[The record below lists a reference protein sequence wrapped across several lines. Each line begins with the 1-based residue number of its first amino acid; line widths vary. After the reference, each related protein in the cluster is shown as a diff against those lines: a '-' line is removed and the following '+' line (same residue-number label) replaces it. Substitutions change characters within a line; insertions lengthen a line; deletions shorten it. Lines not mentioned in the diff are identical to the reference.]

1 MWFGLRM
8 SSKANADLVSAVADL
23 LESTSRVLILTTSGI
38 CLAWYLVGALV
49 GWPMAS
55 LGSTFL
61 VALVVIT
68 VAAVALYVLPQ
79 RLLAAQVWWLVG
91 VGGVVVLAAYLF
103 RRPEI
108 AFLFALLPLMA
119 VVTVGWPAGLLAQG
133 FVVVGVWWL
142 SRTLLSGSLPFSY
155 GLGIVAGGAVAG
167 TLGWSVTQSLLRITG
182 WALANYEQ
190 GRHSVKE
197 MREQQLELKQT
208 QEDLIHANRELARL
222 SDRLR
227 AMQQVAEEARR
238 AKEEFVANVSHE
250 LRTPLNMI
258 IGFSEMITQSPQ
270 IYGSELPPALLA
282 DIDAIYANSQHLAR
296 LVDDVLDL
304 SQVEAG
310 RMALSKEWASL
321 PEIVDAAALA
331 VRPLYESKGLYLD
344 VQVPDD
350 LPPLFCDSTR
360 IRQVVLNLLSNAGRF
375 TERGGVRVRAWRE
388 PGCSG
393 WVHPADGYIRLIRDN
408 TEARV
413 VVSVTDTGPG
423 IAPEDQARLF
433 EPFQQV
439 DSSMR
444 RPQGG
449 SGLGL
454 SISKRFVEMHKG
466 RMWLES
472 PASMQVPHASGG
484 SVTPHYCGAAC
495 PGNQEEGPGT
505 TFYFSLPLETPL
517 PTTLA
522 STERMSTSRMS
533 TSRMSTSGA
542 MRWLNPH
549 GEYEYRIRTRPFKA
563 PAPVVAPRFVLL
575 EEGKTLQRLFS
586 RYLHGFETCSVQDAG
601 SAMVELN
608 RAPAQALIVN
618 APPLGETPA
627 RLGQLTD
634 LPYRT
639 PAITCWVPGEDEA
652 ARQLG
657 VVRYLTKPVTRDQLL
672 STLEGL
678 GDRVKRVL
686 LVDDQPEALQL
697 FARMLSST
705 NCGYRVLRAE
715 SGPRALSLL
724 RQQRPDVM
732 LLDLIMPGMDGFQV
746 LQEKGREP
754 SIRDIPVV
762 VISSKDPTGEP
773 IVSDSLTVTR
783 SGGLSVRDLLG
794 CIQALSEV
802 LSPS

>member
-68 VAAVALYVLPQ
+68 VAAVALYMLPQ

-208 QEDLIHANRELARL
+208 QEDLVHANRELARL
-222 SDRLR
+222 SDRLK
-227 AMQQVAEEARR
+227 AMQYVAEEARR

-270 IYGSELPPALLA
+270 VYGSELPPALLA
-282 DIDAIYANSQHLAR
+282 DIDAIYVNSQHLAR

-310 RMALSKEWASL
+310 RMALSKDWAFL
-321 PEIVDAAALA
+321 QEIVGAASLA
-331 VRPLYESKGLYLD
+331 VRPLYESKGLYLEIK
-344 VQVPDD
+344 VPAD

-388 PGCSG
+388 KGN
-393 WVHPADGYIRLIRDN
+393 A
-408 TEARV
+408 EACV

-423 IAPEDQARLF
+423 IAPEDQGRLF
-433 EPFQQV
+433 EPFQQL
-439 DSSMR
+439 DSSLR
-444 RPQGG
+444 RPHGG

-472 PASMQVPHASGG
+472 PAGD
-484 SVTPHYCGAAC
+484 
-495 PGNQEEGPGT
+495 QEEGPGT

-522 STERMSTSRMS
+522 STD
-533 TSRMSTSGA
+533 GA

-563 PAPVVAPRFVLL
+563 PAPEAAPRFVLL

-586 RYLHGFETCSVQDAG
+586 RYLHGFDTLPVPDLEGAVL
-601 SAMVELN
+601 ELN
-608 RAPAQALIVN
+608 RSPAQALIVN
-618 APPLGETPA
+618 APLGGGGPVP
-627 RLGQLTD
+627 LGQLAN
-634 LPYRT
+634 LPYGT
-639 PAITCWVPGEDEA
+639 PAVACWVPGEDEA
-652 ARQLG
+652 ARRLG
-657 VVRYLTKPVTRDQLL
+657 VVRYLTKPVTRQELL
-672 STLEGL
+672 SALEDL
-678 GDRVKRVL
+678 GEDVANDADGGDETYTPCARQHPTVL

-697 FARMLSST
+697 FARMLSSAER
-705 NCGYRVLRAE
+705 GYRVIRAE

-724 RQQRPDVM
+724 RQQRPDVV

-746 LQEKGREP
+746 LQEKGQDP
-754 SIRDIPVV
+754 AIRDIPVIV
-762 VISSKDPTGEP
+762 VTSKDPSGEP
-773 IVSDSLTVTR
+773 IVSDGLTVTR

-794 CIQALSEV
+794 CIQAVSEV
-802 LSPS
+802 LSPLKT

>member
-1 MWFGLRM
+1 MWYGLRM
-8 SSKANADLVSAVADL
+8 SSKANADFVSAMTDL
-23 LESTSRVLILTTSGI
+23 LQSTSRVLILTTSGI

-49 GWPMAS
+49 DWPMAS

-61 VALVVIT
+61 VALVVIA
-68 VAAVALYVLPQ
+68 VAAVALYVLPK

-142 SRTLLSGSLPFSY
+142 SRTLLQGSLPFSY

-182 WALANYEQ
+182 WALSNYEP
-190 GRHSVKE
+190 GWRSVRE
-197 MREQQLELKQT
+197 MREQQLELRQT
-208 QEDLIHANRELARL
+208 QEDLVHANRELARL

-227 AMQQVAEEARR
+227 AMQYVAEEARR

-270 IYGSELPPALLA
+270 VYGSGSTHLHGLPPALLA
-282 DIDAIYANSQHLAR
+282 DIDTIYANSQHLAR

-310 RMALSKEWASL
+310 RMALSKDWTFL
-321 PEIVDAAALA
+321 QEIVDAAALA
-331 VRPLYESKGLYLD
+331 VRPLYESKGLHLELE
-344 VQVPDD
+344 VPQD
-350 LPPLFCDSTR
+350 LPPLFCDGTR

-388 PGCSG
+388 KGG
-393 WVHPADGYIRLIRDN
+393 AE
-408 TEARV
+408 TRV

-423 IAPEDQARLF
+423 IPPEDQARLF
-433 EPFQQV
+433 EPFQQL
-439 DSSMR
+439 DTSLR
-444 RPQGG
+444 RPHGG

-472 PASMQVPHASGG
+472 PAGD
-484 SVTPHYCGAAC
+484 
-495 PGNQEEGPGT
+495 QEEGPGT

-522 STERMSTSRMS
+522 SMD
-533 TSRMSTSGA
+533 GA

-563 PAPVVAPRFVLL
+563 PAPEAAPRFVLL
-575 EEGKTLQRLFS
+575 EEGRTLQRLFS
-586 RYLHGFETCSVQDAG
+586 RYLHGFDTLPVPDLEGAV
-601 SAMVELN
+601 VELN
-608 RAPAQALIVN
+608 RSPAQALIVN
-618 APPLGETPA
+618 APLGGGGPVP
-627 RLGQLTD
+627 LGQLAN
-634 LPYRT
+634 LPYGT
-639 PAITCWVPGEDEA
+639 PAVACWVPGEDEA
-652 ARQLG
+652 ARRLG
-657 VVRYLTKPVTRDQLL
+657 VVRYLTKPVTRQELL
-672 STLEGL
+672 SALEDL
-678 GDRVKRVL
+678 GEDVANDADGGDETYTPCARQHPTVL

-697 FARMLSST
+697 FARMLSSAER
-705 NCGYRVLRAE
+705 GYRVIRAE

-724 RQQRPDVM
+724 RQQRPDVV

-746 LQEKGREP
+746 LQEKGQDP
-754 SIRDIPVV
+754 AIRDIPVIV
-762 VISSKDPTGEP
+762 VTSKDPSGEP
-773 IVSDSLTVTR
+773 IVSDGLTVTR

-794 CIQALSEV
+794 CIQAVSEV
-802 LSPS
+802 LSPLKT

>member
-1 MWFGLRM
+1 L
-8 SSKANADLVSAVADL
+8 SSKANADFVSAVTNL

-38 CLAWYLVGALV
+38 CLAWYLVGALT

-61 VALVVIT
+61 VALVVIV
-68 VAAVALYVLPQ
+68 VAAVALYMLPK
-79 RLLAAQVWWLVG
+79 RLLAAQAWWLVG
-91 VGGVVVLAAYLF
+91 VGGAIILAVYLL

-108 AFLFALLPLMA
+108 AFLLALLPLMA

-133 FVVVGVWWL
+133 FTAVGMWWL
-142 SRTLLSGSLPFSY
+142 SRTLLQGSLPFSY
-155 GLGIVAGGAVAG
+155 SLGIIVGGAVAG
-167 TLGWSVTQSLLRITG
+167 TLGWSVTQSLLRITE

-208 QEDLIHANRELARL
+208 QEDLVHANRELARL
-222 SDRLR
+222 SDRLK
-227 AMQQVAEEARR
+227 AMQYVAEEARR

-270 IYGSELPPALLA
+270 VYGSELPPALLA
-282 DIDAIYANSQHLAR
+282 DIDAIYVNSQHLAR

-310 RMALSKEWASL
+310 RMALSKDWAFL
-321 PEIVDAAALA
+321 QEIVGAASLA
-331 VRPLYESKGLYLD
+331 VRPLYESKGLYLEIK
-344 VQVPDD
+344 VPAD

-375 TERGGVRVRAWRE
+375 TERGGVQVRAWRE
-388 PGCSG
+388 KGN
-393 WVHPADGYIRLIRDN
+393 A
-408 TEARV
+408 EACV

-423 IAPEDQARLF
+423 IPPEDQGRLF
-433 EPFQQV
+433 EPFQQL
-439 DSSMR
+439 DSSLR
-444 RPQGG
+444 RPHGG

-472 PASMQVPHASGG
+472 PASRQAPHASGAGPEADFRSIVEGGPVNPVQAPHASGG
-484 SVTPHYCGAAC
+484 SVTAGPRGH
-495 PGNQEEGPGT
+495 EEGPGT

-517 PTTLA
+517 PATLA
-522 STERMSTSRMS
+522 SAD
-533 TSRMSTSGA
+533 GA

-586 RYLHGFETCSVQDAG
+586 RYLHGFDTLPVPDIEGAVL
-601 SAMVELN
+601 ELN
-608 RAPAQALIVN
+608 RSPAQALIVN
-618 APPLGETPA
+618 APRFGETPA
-627 RLGQLTD
+627 LMSQLTN
-634 LPYRT
+634 LPYST
-639 PAITCWVPGEDEA
+639 PAMTCWVPGEDEA

-657 VVRYLTKPVTRDQLL
+657 VVRYLTKPVTRRELL
-672 STLEGL
+672 SALEDL
-678 GDRVKRVL
+678 GEEVKRVL

-705 NCGYRVLRAE
+705 ERGYRVLRAE

-746 LQEKGREP
+746 LQEKGRDP
-754 SIRDIPVV
+754 AIRDVPVV
-762 VISSKDPTGEP
+762 VITSKDPSGEP
-773 IVSDSLTVTR
+773 IVSDGLTVTR
-783 SGGLSVRDLLG
+783 SGGLSVRDLLA
-794 CIQALSEV
+794 CIQALSEI